1 MNPKPKLREAVAVE
15 GRYDAH
21 AVRAAVDTLR
31 EEKQRQGG
39 QDATPLEDIGRLL
52 AEKRKQKK

>member
-21 AVRAAVDTLR
+21 AVRAAVDTLVI
-31 EEKQRQGG
+31 ELGG
-39 QDATPLEDIGRLL
+39 FSVFHNG
-52 AEKRKQKK
+52 EKRQMLRQIAE